1 MRTATQVRF
10 INLEK
15 NLMGFFK
22 DLITFGGYSQS
33 KATAKAAQDQARQ
46 QEELYNQQLKEQQ
59 EAAIL
64 RVAKWQKPLLLST
77 LMAGVLMRMIRSLR
91 ERSVLISDL
100 VIRWGLCNGKG

>member
-64 RVAKWQKPLLLST
+64 KGDEMAESVATINTGGGGSYADDPFAKRKKRFNFGSSD
-77 LMAGVLMRMIRSLR
+77 SLG
-91 ERSVLISDL
+91 IM
-100 VIRWGLCNGKG
+100 